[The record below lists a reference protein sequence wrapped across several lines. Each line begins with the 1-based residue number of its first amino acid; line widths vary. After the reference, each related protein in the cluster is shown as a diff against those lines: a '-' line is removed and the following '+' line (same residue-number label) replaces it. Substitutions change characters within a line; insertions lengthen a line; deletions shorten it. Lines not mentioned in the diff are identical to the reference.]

1 MATFRSFSEIVATMI
16 QRLRLTQP
24 NLDTKPGSVS
34 RDLFVDIPA
43 DQIARLYSAIN
54 LVSEKQSLATTSG
67 RDLDRIAS
75 NFGTARNTGSAA
87 NGIVVFCTN
96 SIVADIP
103 IPTGTLVTSRSG
115 ATYRTIGNFV
125 MSSVD
130 KNRLSANAGRM
141 RKSLN
146 IAGIS
151 SRYAMEVPVQATRN
165 GTSGNVSSLQIV
177 STNLNEAV
185 SIANITSMSGGS
197 NN

>member
-1 MATFRSFSEIVATMI
+1 MEGAFLGGMQLICRARKDLGSTRSTWY
-16 QRLRLTQP
+16 
-24 NLDTKPGSVS
+24 
-34 RDLFVDIPA
+34 DIFFW
-43 DQIARLYSAIN
+43 
-54 LVSEKQSLATTSG
+54 V
-67 RDLDRIAS
+67 
-75 NFGTARNTGSAA
+75 
-87 NGIVVFCTN
+87 IVVFCTN

-130 KNRLSANAGRM
+130 KNRLAANASRM

-151 SRYAMEVPVQATRN
+151 SRHAMEIPVQATRN

-185 SIANITSMSGGS
+185 SVANITSMTGGS
-197 NN
+197 NNETDDSFRSRILSIFIIASRIISAADP